1 MSITDSSEKI
11 NPVRNREGS
20 QRPSISKGVK
30 QFIDSDKGKDILIVT
45 IIILVALASFLLGR
59 MSKDG
64 PKGELRVEYG
74 ENSQNSS
81 ETSLS
86 PDTIEASA
94 ISANFDKNF
103 FASKRGKKY
112 YSISCSAGK
121 TIKEQ
126 NRIYFKTGEEAEAA
140 GFVLSSA
147 CR

>member
-11 NPVRNREGS
+11 NPVRNRGS
-20 QRPSISKGVK
+20 LRALAISNGVK
-30 QFIDSDKGKDILIVT
+30 QFLESDKGKDILVVIIV
-45 IIILVALASFLLGR
+45 ILVAVASFELGR
-59 MSKDG
+59 MSKG
-64 PKGELRVEYG
+64 SSIRGLKVEYP

-86 PDTIEASA
+86 PNTVEASA
-94 ISANFDKNF
+94 ISVNFDKNF

-147 CR
+147 CK